1 MFVAGTSIE
10 KISINDDVCVGILCM
25 DEKEFVKQYLYPNY
39 PSDTMRNVLLGR
51 DIFKGQ
57 GFSEMCNGTQYQYI
71 QNDDMDIVYR
81 RKPGEIYFKDRL
93 NGLLIQIKDVKEIR
107 LKIKKLLLYNI
118 YSNVLCSFLIQD
130 LFLHVM
136 EYIS

>member
-1 MFVAGTSIE
+1 MSEPKLITLKTPKIKYSDMGYLRKNGTNVEIELFVAGTSIE

-93 NGLLIQIKDVKEIR
+93 NGLLIQIKDVKE
-107 LKIKKLLLYNI
+107 N
-118 YSNVLCSFLIQD
+118 
-130 LFLHVM
+130 
-136 EYIS
+136 